1 MYRMESR
8 VDTNFSLLTERRN
21 EMRRLICVLVLVCI
35 VAMSFCIEADAAR
48 GPAKIRALLITGDDV
63 SAHPWREMSE
73 TTRKALVASK
83 RFDVRVCEDPLIL
96 ESETALKAYDVI
108 VFMIYSRRIKMIP
121 KQAQKNL
128 LNFVKGGKG
137 FFVQHLA
144 TASFAKWEE
153 FGKLCGRKW
162 VMGTSGH
169 GPRSVFEAKVVNK
182 EHPITKGMSNFKTDD
197 ELYAKLQGAGQIN
210 VLVEA
215 YSDWSKKT
223 EPLVFTLNYGKGRT
237 VHNAFGHDGKALSN
251 PNVQRIIARGVEWAA
266 TGKVKQ

>member
-1 MYRMESR
+1 MK
-8 VDTNFSLLTERRN
+8 
-21 EMRRLICVLVLVCI
+21 RLILICSVLAVVIVGTGILV
-35 VAMSFCIEADAAR
+35 AADAPR
-48 GPAKIRALLITGDDV
+48 RPAQIRVLLITGDDV
-63 SAHPWREMSE
+63 DVHPWRVISE

-83 RFDVRVCEDPLIL
+83 RFDVKVCEDPHIL
-96 ESETALKAYDVI
+96 ESETALKNYDVI
-108 VFMIYSRRIKMIP
+108 VFTIFSLRIKTLP
-121 KQAQKNL
+121 GQAQENL
-128 LNFVKGGKG
+128 LNFVKSGKG

-182 EHPITKGMSNFKTDD
+182 EHPITAGMSNFKTDD
-197 ELYAKLQGAGQIN
+197 ELYAKLQGTGKIN

-223 EPLVFTLNYGKGRT
+223 EPLVFTQKYGKGRT
-237 VHNAFGHDGKALSN
+237 VHNAFGHDGKALMN
-251 PNVQRIIARGVEWAA
+251 PSVQKIIVRGVEWAA
-266 TGKVKQ
+266 TGKIR